1 MKNMLGNIYE
11 DWRKRKVKG
20 VRVMSKKKKRLMFP
34 MKCDKC
40 EKEPVKENK
49 DNWEVIQ
56 LNCSCGGRI
65 ITDFSKP
72 YYE

>member
-1 MKNMLGNIYE
+1 MT
-11 DWRKRKVKG
+11 
-20 VRVMSKKKKRLMFP
+20 KKKKLMFP

-40 EKEPVKENK
+40 GKEPLRENS

-56 LNCSCGGRI
+56 LNCNCGGRI